1 MLLPLVLTLLH
12 GTARGLPLTNSNG
25 NEPNNALSYT
35 GKDLMTLFALNP
47 LAKVQMES
55 IVLQRRVAEL
65 EKELAEVTEKV
76 THPD

>member
-1 MLLPLVLTLLH
+1 M
-12 GTARGLPLTNSNG
+12 
-25 NEPNNALSYT
+25 SYT
-35 GKDLMTLFALNP
+35 GEDLMTLFALNP
-47 LAKVQMES
+47 LAKAQMES

>member
-1 MLLPLVLTLLH
+1 M
-12 GTARGLPLTNSNG
+12 TNSNG

-35 GKDLMTLFALNP
+35 GEDLMTLFALNP
-47 LAKVQMES
+47 LAKAQMES